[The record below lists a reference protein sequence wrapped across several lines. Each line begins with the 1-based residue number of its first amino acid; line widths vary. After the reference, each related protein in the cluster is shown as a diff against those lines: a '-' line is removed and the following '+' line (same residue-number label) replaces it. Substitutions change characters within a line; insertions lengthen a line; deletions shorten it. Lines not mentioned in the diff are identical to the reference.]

1 MARYWDVC
9 VLGEKPYVCRLCNRA
24 FSQSS
29 NLITHSRKHPGYV
42 PFPCRI
48 CSAVASPPAATHTV
62 GFQTQTDL
70 RRHAESVHG
79 FRTTT
84 SRRLHFT
91 TPKVTWLRHFLVVCT
106 FFNDVSRVVCES
118 LDIFRSMYPRSKS
131 SYLNDYGQVARFENS
146 YFLPISI
153 FQFQFF
159 FCHVMDVVRRPIN
172 L

>member
-1 MARYWDVC
+1 MKTHLFNQAYNPLRTCCFKSVFYLLTYLLIQTSWPKIRATITVDMARYWDVC

-91 TPKVTWLRHFLVVCT
+91 TPKVT
-106 FFNDVSRVVCES
+106 
-118 LDIFRSMYPRSKS
+118 
-131 SYLNDYGQVARFENS
+131 
-146 YFLPISI
+146 
-153 FQFQFF
+153 
-159 FCHVMDVVRRPIN
+159 
-172 L
+172 